1 MPATPIQHPLPPSR
15 SSSRSP
21 IRSRPPRRPAAP
33 LRGALAGLGAALWLA
48 GCAPLPATPSA
59 ATPQACT
66 GAGSQPAEQADLLFG
81 RDIEG
86 HGTVTDAERQAF
98 VAEVVTPR
106 FPDGLTLWDTQG
118 QWRDRDTGAIVREAS
133 FVIRLVAPPTPATRR
148 AIDEIRT
155 AWQQRFHQQAVGL
168 LVTSVCASF

>member
-1 MPATPIQHPLPPSR
+1 M
-15 SSSRSP
+15 
-21 IRSRPPRRPAAP
+21 P

-48 GCAPLPATPSA
+48 GCAPLPATQPA
-59 ATPQACT
+59 AAPPACT

-118 QWRDRDTGAIVREAS
+118 QWRDRDTGAVVREAS

-168 LVTSVCASF
+168 LVTRVCASF

>member
-1 MPATPIQHPLPPSR
+1 M
-15 SSSRSP
+15 
-21 IRSRPPRRPAAP
+21 
-33 LRGALAGLGAALWLA
+33 GLA

-59 ATPQACT
+59 AAPPDCA

-86 HGTVTDAERQAF
+86 RSAVTDAERQAF
-98 VAEVVTPR
+98 VAEIVTPR

-133 FVIRLVAPPTPATRR
+133 FVIRVVAPPTPATQR
-148 AIDEIRT
+148 AIDEIRA

-168 LVTSVCASF
+168 LVTRVCASF

>member
-15 SSSRSP
+15 SPR
-21 IRSRPPRRPAAP
+21 RPRRPAAA
-33 LRGALAGLGAALWLA
+33 LRGALAGLGATLWLA

-59 ATPQACT
+59 AAPPDCA
-66 GAGSQPAEQADLLFG
+66 GAGSQPAEQAELLFG

-86 HGTVTDAERQAF
+86 RGAVTDAERQAF
-98 VAEVVTPR
+98 VAEIVTPR

-133 FVIRLVAPPTPATRR
+133 FVIRVVAPPTPATQR
-148 AIDEIRT
+148 AIDEIRF

-168 LVTSVCASF
+168 LVTRVCATF